1 MAALRLIFMG
11 TPDIAVPSLAALIGA
26 GHQIACVYSQPP
38 RPAGRGQKER
48 PSPVQAFAESKG
60 ILVRYP
66 TSLNTAE
73 VQQEFAALGAD
84 AAIVI
89 AYGLILPQAVLD
101 APRLGCL
108 NIHMSLL
115 PRWRGAAPLQRAIM
129 AGDSKTGVTIMQMDA
144 GLDTGAVL
152 SSEAVPITLET
163 TAESLHDSLAEI
175 GARLVTKTL
184 DELDAGHLVAQPQSD
199 DGATYAKKLSRE
211 DGRLDWHDDAVQIHR
226 QIRALN
232 PWPGTWFE
240 RDGERI
246 RVLAAM
252 PVDSAAANPPGT
264 VLDEGATIAC
274 GKGAI
279 QLTRLQRPGKS
290 ALDAD
295 AFLRGYTL
303 LAGTV
308 LGAS

>member
-11 TPDIAVPSLAALIGA
+11 TPDIAVPSLAALIEA

-48 PSPVQAFAESKG
+48 PSPVQAYAEGKG

-152 SSEAVPITLET
+152 SGETVPITLET

-184 DELDAGHLVAQPQSD
+184 DELDAGHLVAQSQSD

-279 QLTRLQRPGKS
+279 QLIRLQRPGKS

-303 LAGTV
+303 PAGTV